1 MIIPWNMNTFLNE
14 GSPPQ
19 QNIFLFSISP
29 TGAMKKNK
37 YTPNPPVLKALF
49 FFCTEC
55 GRVFCQRFLRIKSY
69 SFPHIS
75 INDCIHK
82 NQPPYLPQIYQIYR
96 ENLWFLNNFQYM
108 SDKRHKKSPPYMIR
122 KGLYL
127 MLFLSTGTGLPMAV
141 SVQRK

>member
-1 MIIPWNMNTFLNE
+1 MNTFLIE
-14 GSPPQ
+14 GS
-19 QNIFLFSISP
+19 SP
-29 TGAMKKNK
+29 TIKRLPFFHITCGAMKKNK

-82 NQPPYLPQIYQIYR
+82 NQPPYLPQISQIYR
-96 ENLWFLNNFQYM
+96 KILWFLNNFRYM
-108 SDKRHKKSPPYMIR
+108 SDK
-122 KGLYL
+122 
-127 MLFLSTGTGLPMAV
+127 
-141 SVQRK
+141 